1 MVLTNINWQIE
12 HATSRLVTPENQP
25 VQGRGVPLVLA
36 RRPPVSGRQ
45 QTVTKCRLVIC
56 HGAAADVP
64 PPRGRRATAP
74 WQPFRRHFV
83 TRTCLG
89 VTISSLAQMALRH
102 CYPVICLS
110 HCSAPPFYSCFHH
123 GMPTRSLQP
132 RAETQQGGSRC
143 DCLLAE
149 TGVCSAPLPCVAWRG
164 GAEGA
169 GRDGLSRACE
179 RRRQ

>member
-1 MVLTNINWQIE
+1 MPNPAPPHPHGGPCNAPAFPSFL
-12 HATSRLVTPENQP
+12 HAANPFFAGKNPLRNAAFSSATP
-25 VQGRGVPLVLA
+25 A
-36 RRPPVSGRQ
+36 R
-45 QTVTKCRLVIC
+45 QTC
-56 HGAAADVP
+56 HAGMADVP
-64 PPRGRRATAP
+64 CRRGRRAVPA
-74 WQPFRRHFV
+74 WQPFWRHFV

-110 HCSAPPFYSCFHH
+110 HFSAPPFFPCFHH

>member
-1 MVLTNINWQIE
+1 MRLGGKENTHLTDTERRVTISARQI
-12 HATSRLVTPENQP
+12 S
-25 VQGRGVPLVLA
+25 
-36 RRPPVSGRQ
+36 
-45 QTVTKCRLVIC
+45 VTKCGQMVATAPWQTC
-56 HGAAADVP
+56 HGGMADVP
-64 PPRGRRATAP
+64 RRRGRRAVAP

-83 TRTCLG
+83 KRTCLG

-164 GAEGA
+164 GAAGA